1 LSCTVNHRDGYVPGL
16 DIRTDLALE
25 AREEVQKQ
33 TAGDVP
39 GVTSQTVSED
49 GININRVHIKNQEGS
64 LKLGKPP
71 GRYITLE
78 APGIREKDV
87 QVEDRLSVVLSREL
101 QQLTGLNQNA
111 QTTVMVVGL
120 GNWHVTPDSLGPR
133 VVEDLLVTRH
143 IFELKQPSERGMFSN
158 GFRSVSAFSPGVMG
172 LTGIETG
179 EIIQSVVK
187 RVNPDMVIAI
197 DALAAHRLERL
208 HTTVQITD
216 TGVIPGSGVQNS
228 RLAINQE
235 TMGIPVIAMGI
246 PMVVE
251 ASTIA
256 SEAMDA
262 LVDAFQKEGSPVG
275 SSMANTLTNLNWQ
288 QKRQMI
294 SDVLQP
300 YTGENLMVTPK
311 EIDSFV
317 DDISQVMAG
326 GLNTALH
333 PKMSENQGKKYLQ

>member
-1 LSCTVNHRDGYVPGL
+1 LSCTVNHRDGYVPGIE
-16 DIRTDLALE
+16 IRTDLALE

-33 TAGDVP
+33 TVGEIAGVDAENI
-39 GVTSQTVSED
+39 SED
-49 GININRVHIKNQEGS
+49 GVNVNRVHIRNQEGS
-64 LKLGKPP
+64 LKLGKPV

-78 APGIREKDV
+78 APGIKEKDV
-87 QVEDRLSVVLSREL
+87 KVEDKLSVVLSREL
-101 QQLTGLNQNA
+101 QQLTGLHQNH
-111 QTTVMVVGL
+111 QLSVMVVGL
-120 GNWHVTPDSLGPR
+120 GNWNVTPDSLGPK

-143 IFELKQPSERGMFSN
+143 VFELKQPQEQGMFSE

-179 EIIQSVVK
+179 EIIQSLVS
-187 RVNPDMVIAI
+187 RVEPDLVIAI

-228 RLAINQE
+228 RLGINRE
-235 TMGIPVIAMGI
+235 TLGVPVVAMGI

-256 SEAMDA
+256 GEAMDA
-262 LVDAFQKEGSPVG
+262 LVNAFQKEGSSG
-275 SSMANTLTNLNWQ
+275 GTSMAGTIKNFDWN

-294 SDVLQP
+294 NEVLKP
-300 YTGENLMVTPK
+300 YNGEKLMVTPK
-311 EIDSFV
+311 EIDAFV
-317 DDISQVMAG
+317 DNISQVVAG

-333 PKMSENQGKKYLQ
+333 PKMSETEGGKYLQ